1 MKSTKYLTE
10 LLAFYYATNDVQ
22 ILEEITEYLGIDWA
36 EFVAKSEMMESN
48 LEIWRGYIEQEINI
62 KASRRVYK

>member
-1 MKSTKYLTE
+1 MKATKYLKE

-22 ILEEITEYLGIDWA
+22 ILEEITEYLGINWA

>member
-22 ILEEITEYLGIDWA
+22 ILEDITDYLGINWA
-36 EFVAKSEMMESN
+36 EFVAKSEIMESN
-48 LEIWRGYIEQEINI
+48 LEIWRPYIEQEINI
-62 KASRRVYK
+62 KASRKVFR

>member
-22 ILEEITEYLGIDWA
+22 ILEDITEYLGINWA
-36 EFVAKSEMMESN
+36 EFVAKSEMMGGN
-48 LEIWRGYIEQEINI
+48 LEIWRGYIEQETNR
-62 KASRRVYK
+62 KSSRKLFG

>member
-22 ILEEITEYLGIDWA
+22 ILEEITEYLGINWA

-62 KASRRVYK
+62 KASRRVYR

>member
-22 ILEEITEYLGIDWA
+22 ILEEITNYLNIDWA
-36 EFVAKSEMMESN
+36 KFVAKSEIMESN
-48 LEIWRGYIEQEINI
+48 LEIWRPYIEQEINI
-62 KASRRVYK
+62 KALRKVFK

>member
-22 ILEEITEYLGIDWA
+22 ILEDITEYLGINWA
-36 EFVAKSEMMESN
+36 EFVAKSEMMEAN
-48 LEIWRGYIEQEINI
+48 IELWRPYIEQEINI
-62 KASRRVYK
+62 KASRKLFG

>member
-22 ILEEITEYLGIDWA
+22 ILEEITNYLNNDWA
-36 EFVAKSEMMESN
+36 EFGAK
-48 LEIWRGYIEQEINI
+48 
-62 KASRRVYK
+62 A